1 MLNPATDV
9 SDLAKRAFVRLDGVS
24 DEWLQTLQVG
34 KVAGGQ
40 LPPDEDQRVAA
51 ECAATQGILN
61 VASCCSPE
69 TK

>member
-1 MLNPATDV
+1 V
-9 SDLAKRAFVRLDGVS
+9 
-24 DEWLQTLQVG
+24 LQTLQVD